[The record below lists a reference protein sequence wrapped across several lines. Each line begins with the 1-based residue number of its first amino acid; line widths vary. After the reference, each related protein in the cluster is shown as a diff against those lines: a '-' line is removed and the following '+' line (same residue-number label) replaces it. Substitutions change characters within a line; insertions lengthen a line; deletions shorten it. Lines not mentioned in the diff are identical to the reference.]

1 MENSARIQ
9 GLTSLARL
17 GGTMAFEVGRT
28 ATNLI
33 ELEHPEKRGRNRQ
46 NPMNYEEWS
55 KSIELDRTLTPNFV
69 MARLQQIGREDF

>member
-1 MENSARIQ
+1 
-9 GLTSLARL
+9 
-17 GGTMAFEVGRT
+17 MAFEVGRT

-55 KSIELDRTLTPNFV
+55 KSIELDRTVTPKLEKREQ
-69 MARLQQIGREDF
+69 ARQTESVPFLEGGLWQN

>member
-1 MENSARIQ
+1 
-9 GLTSLARL
+9 
-17 GGTMAFEVGRT
+17 MAFEVGRT

-55 KSIELDRTLTPNFV
+55 KSIELDRTLILNFV
-69 MARLQQIGREDF
+69 TAGLWRNGR